1 MKEYA
6 LAFLAGVWLADGL
19 SLLIAP
25 RALMDRFREIAL
37 RTPGIFRWQVL
48 TAAAGIALLVLGF
61 NLKYRPLWIMIGIG
75 MIAKGLFLWLGPID
89 LRERVIEWCAARE
102 DLDYRFWGL
111 GLCTLAVLLLHALGW
126 IGHL

>member
-1 MKEYA
+1 MKEYT

-25 RALMDRFREIAL
+25 RTLMDRFREIAL
-37 RTPGIFRWQVL
+37 RTPGIFHWQVL

-61 NLKYRPLWIMIGIG
+61 DLAYRPLWIVTGIG
-75 MIAKGLFLWLGPID
+75 MIAKGLFLWLGPIA

-102 DLDYRFWGL
+102 DVDYRLWGL

-126 IGHL
+126 IGRV

>member
-19 SLLIAP
+19 SLLIVP
-25 RALMDRFREIAL
+25 RPLIDRFREIAL
-37 RTPGIFRWQVL
+37 STPGLFRWQAL

-61 NLKYRPLWIMIGIG
+61 DLAYRPLWILTG
-75 MIAKGLFLWLGPID
+75 MGMVAKGLFLWLGPIA
-89 LRERVIEWCAARE
+89 LRERMIEWCATRE
-102 DLDYRFWGL
+102 DVDYRLWGL

>member
-25 RALMDRFREIAL
+25 RPLIDRFREIAL
-37 RTPGIFRWQVL
+37 RTPGLFRWQAL

-61 NLKYRPLWIMIGIG
+61 DLAYRPLWILTG
-75 MIAKGLFLWLGPID
+75 MGMVAKGLFLWLGPLA
-89 LRERVIEWCAARE
+89 LRERMIEWCATRE
-102 DLDYRFWGL
+102 DVDYRLWGL

-126 IGHL
+126 IGRL